1 MSKVEIQSGSGNVFA
16 DLNLENPTELLVKA
30 ELARQIQHLIEHQ
43 QMTQAIAAEILG
55 IDQPKVSALMNG
67 KLSGFSIPRLFRFL
81 NALGQDVEII
91 VREKP
96 LAHAKASTSVRTMR
110 RRSLASARLRAI
122 WERNQAAA
130 VPRQLRQLSEN
141 NDRTSDRDS
150 ATESVIQGL

>member
-1 MSKVEIQSGSGNVFA
+1 MSNIEIQSSSGNVFA
-16 DLNLENPTELLVKA
+16 DLGLENPTELLVKA
-30 ELARQIQHLIEHQ
+30 ELACQIKRLIEHQ

-67 KLSGFSIPRLFRFL
+67 KLTGFSIPRLFRFL

-110 RRSLASARLRAI
+110 RRSLTSARLRAI
-122 WERNQAAA
+122 SLRGNAAKQR
-130 VPRQLRQLSEN
+130 PSLDN
-141 NDRTSDRDS
+141 
-150 ATESVIQGL
+150 

>member
-1 MSKVEIQSGSGNVFA
+1 MSSIEIQSGSGNVFA
-16 DLNLENPTELLVKA
+16 DLNLENSTELLVKA
-30 ELARQIQHLIEHQ
+30 ELARQIKRLIEHQ

-122 WERNQAAA
+122 WERNQAMA

-141 NDRTSDRDS
+141 NDRTGDRDS
-150 ATESVIQGL
+150 ATESEL